1 MFNGLLL
8 VNKPAGITS
17 HDVVDF
23 IRSRFNIRRVGHGGT
38 LDPLATGL
46 LILMLGRATKLSQ
59 NITGLDKEYLAKM
72 CLGFSTTTGDL
83 AGERLKQAEDK
94 GYMDLE
100 EDQIQRAV
108 ESFIGEIE
116 QVPPM
121 YSAVKFKG
129 KRLYK
134 LARKGIDIPRESRK
148 VRVYDMSIERVELPE
163 VVLKI
168 KCSRG
173 FYIRQLC
180 VDLGQKLGYPAHL
193 SMMVRTSIGK
203 FSLSEAKSLDEI
215 LNEAD
220 SEKHIIPIE
229 NVRSLIKG

>member
-1 MFNGLLL
+1 MFNGFLL

-17 HDVVDF
+17 HDVVNF
-23 IRSRFNIRRVGHGGT
+23 IRDRFHMRRVGHGGT

-72 CLGFSTTTGDL
+72 SLGFATATGDL
-83 AGERLKQAEDK
+83 AGEVVDKAEDES
-94 GYMDLE
+94 YMNLK
-100 EDQIQRAV
+100 EDQIKKAV
-108 ESFIGEIE
+108 DSFIGEID

-129 KRLYK
+129 KRLYE
-134 LARKGIDIPRESRK
+134 LARRGIEIPRESRK
-148 VRVYDMSIERVELPE
+148 VKVYSMSIEKIELPE
-163 VVLKI
+163 VSLKVN
-168 KCSRG
+168 CSRG

-180 VDLGQKLGYPAHL
+180 IDLGKKLGYPAHL

-203 FSLSEAKSLDEI
+203 FSLTEAKTLDQI
-215 LNEAD
+215 LNECD

-229 NVRSLIKG
+229 NVRSLILK